1 MKICSKLTG
10 QRQCRSVV
18 SIKLQNNFIVITLWY
33 GDSPDT
39 LLHIFR
45 TPFLKNTS
53 RRLILNHTSFTYLTK
68 LEKKLFSYIS
78 TLLLVKFIVIQH
90 IYSNVW
96 IVDKNIFYSCRICVS
111 RTLNILSFSVSC
123 IILDGYTKDY

>member
-1 MKICSKLTG
+1 MQQTYRTTSMPKCGLNKVAKQLYWNHTLVW
-10 QRQCRSVV
+10 RFFWHFAAYF
-18 SIKLQNNFIVITLWY
+18 QNT
-33 GDSPDT
+33 
-39 LLHIFR
+39 
-45 TPFLKNTS
+45 FLKNTS

-68 LEKKLFSYIS
+68 LEKKLFSYTS

-90 IYSNVW
+90 TYSNVW
-96 IVDKNIFYSCRICVS
+96 IVDKNMFYSCRICVS